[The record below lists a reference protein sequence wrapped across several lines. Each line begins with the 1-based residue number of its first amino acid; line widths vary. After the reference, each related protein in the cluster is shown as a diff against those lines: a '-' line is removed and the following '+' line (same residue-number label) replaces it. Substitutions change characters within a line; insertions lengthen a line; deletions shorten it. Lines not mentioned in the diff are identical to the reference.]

1 MDNELYHYGIQGMRW
16 GVRRFQNSDGTLT
29 AEGEKRYNKDYGI
42 RGMRWG
48 VRRFQNSDG
57 TLTAAGKKRY
67 NKELESY
74 RADKKKLAEETRKFE
89 RVKKNKEKVEKLLA
103 DKQALIDQKRKLKA
117 EKKAFKSG
125 SKPDAKSDE
134 PTPEQIE
141 AKKKKV
147 LESRSAKTLYENA
160 DLFSNEELTAAY
172 NRLSLENNI
181 KNLAP
186 ETVSRGERALDN
198 VIKYGGKVSS
208 ILGIASKAKKSI
220 DSMKSSSKDNKGGNE
235 GAKQN
240 NGGNNQS
247 SNKKQSG
254 KSDKEASTNQSQKE
268 AEKAASDAFDRYTER
283 ALSSMMK
290 NAKAYAKAASSVN
303 VDGVSTSTAIQLG
316 QAFIAGLLEEPK

>member
-16 GVRRFQNSDGTLT
+16 GVRRFQNSDGT
-29 AEGEKRYNKDYGI
+29 
-42 RGMRWG
+42 
-48 VRRFQNSDG
+48 F
-57 TLTAAGKKRY
+57 TAAGKKRY

-125 SKPDAKSDE
+125 AKPDAKSDE

-247 SNKKQSG
+247 GNKKQSG
-254 KSDKEASTNQSQKE
+254 KSDKGAPTNQSQKE

-283 ALSSMMK
+283 AFSSMMK
-290 NAKAYAKAASSVN
+290 NAKAYAKAASAVN

>member
-1 MDNELYHYGIQGMRW
+1 MDNELYHYGIQ
-16 GVRRFQNSDGTLT
+16 
-29 AEGEKRYNKDYGI
+29 
-42 RGMRWG
+42 GMRWG

-103 DKQALIDQKRKLKA
+103 DKQALIDQKRKLEA

-125 SKPDAKSDE
+125 SKPDAKSEE

-160 DLFSNEELTAAY
+160 DLFSNEELMAAY

-186 ETVSRGERALDN
+186 KTVSRGERALDN

-208 ILGIASKAKKSI
+208 ILGIASKAKKSL

-247 SNKKQSG
+247 GNKKQSG
-254 KSDKEASTNQSQKE
+254 KSDKEAPTNQSRKE

-283 ALSSMMK
+283 AFSSMMK
-290 NAKAYAKAASSVN
+290 NAKAYAKAASAVN
-303 VDGVSTSTAIQLG
+303 ADGVSTSTAIRLG

>member
-1 MDNELYHYGIQGMRW
+1 MDNELYH
-16 GVRRFQNSDGTLT
+16 
-29 AEGEKRYNKDYGI
+29 YGI

-57 TLTAAGKKRY
+57 TLTAEGEKRY

-208 ILGIASKAKKSI
+208 ILGITSKAKKSL
-220 DSMKSSSKDNKGGNE
+220 DSMKASSKDKKDGNE

-247 SNKKQSG
+247 GNKKQSG
-254 KSDKEASTNQSQKE
+254 KSDKGSPTNQSQKE

-283 ALSSMMK
+283 AFSSMMK
-290 NAKAYAKAASSVN
+290 NAKAYAKAASAVN

>member
-1 MDNELYHYGIQGMRW
+1 MDNELYHYG
-16 GVRRFQNSDGTLT
+16 
-29 AEGEKRYNKDYGI
+29 K

-48 VRRFQNSDG
+48 VRRFQNYDG
-57 TLTAAGKKRY
+57 TLTEAGKKRY
-67 NKELESY
+67 RKELESY

-103 DKQALIDQKRKLKA
+103 DKQALIDQKRNLEA
-117 EKKAFKSG
+117 EKKAFKFR
-125 SKPDAKSDE
+125 AKSDSRKKDKAKSNE

-160 DLFSNEELTAAY
+160 DLFSTEELTAAY

-240 NGGNNQS
+240 NGGNNQA

-254 KSDKEASTNQSQKE
+254 KSDKGASTNQSQKE

-283 ALSSMMK
+283 AFSSMMK
-290 NAKAYAKAASSVN
+290 NAKAYAKAASAVN

>member
-29 AEGEKRYNKDYGI
+29 
-42 RGMRWG
+42 
-48 VRRFQNSDG
+48 
-57 TLTAAGKKRY
+57 TAGKKRY

-89 RVKKNKEKVEKLLA
+89 RVKKNTEKVEKLLA
-103 DKQALIDQKRKLKA
+103 DKQALIDQKRNLKA
-117 EKKAFKSG
+117 EKKAFKR
-125 SKPDAKSDE
+125 KKDTIKSEE

-181 KNLAP
+181 QNLAP

-208 ILGIASKAKKSI
+208 ILGIASKAKKSL
-220 DSMKSSSKDNKGGNE
+220 DSMKASSKDKKDRNE

-240 NGGNNQS
+240 NGGNNKS
-247 SNKKQSG
+247 GNKKQSG
-254 KSDKEASTNQSQKE
+254 KSDKEAPTNQSQKE
-268 AEKAASDAFDRYTER
+268 AEKAASDVFDRYTER
-283 ALSSMMK
+283 AFSSMMK
-290 NAKAYAKAASSVN
+290 HAKAYAKAASAVN
-303 VDGVSTSTAIQLG
+303 VDGMSTSTAIQLG

>member
-1 MDNELYHYGIQGMRW
+1 MDSELYHYGIQ
-16 GVRRFQNSDGTLT
+16 
-29 AEGEKRYNKDYGI
+29 
-42 RGMRWG
+42 GMRWG

-117 EKKAFKSG
+117 EKKAFKR
-125 SKPDAKSDE
+125 KKDTIKSEE

-147 LESRSAKTLYENA
+147 LESRSAKILYENA

-247 SNKKQSG
+247 GNKKQPG
-254 KSDKEASTNQSQKE
+254 KSDKGEPTNQSQKE

-283 ALSSMMK
+283 AFSSMMK

>member
-1 MDNELYHYGIQGMRW
+1 MRW

-29 AEGEKRYNKDYGI
+29 AAGKKRYYGI
-42 RGMRWG
+42 QGMRWG

-89 RVKKNKEKVEKLLA
+89 RVKKNTEKVEKLLA

-117 EKKAFKSG
+117 EKKAFKR
-125 SKPDAKSDE
+125 KKDTIKSDE

-208 ILGIASKAKKSI
+208 ILGIASKAKKSL
-220 DSMKSSSKDNKGGNE
+220 DSMKSSSKDNKGENE

-247 SNKKQSG
+247 GNKKQTG
-254 KSDKEASTNQSQKE
+254 KSDKGAPTNQSQKE

-283 ALSSMMK
+283 AFSSMMK

>member
-1 MDNELYHYGIQGMRW
+1 MDNELHH
-16 GVRRFQNSDGTLT
+16 
-29 AEGEKRYNKDYGI
+29 YGI

-147 LESRSAKTLYENA
+147 LDTLPLFTGK
-160 DLFSNEELTAAY
+160 LFS
-172 NRLSLENNI
+172 S
-181 KNLAP
+181 P
-186 ETVSRGERALDN
+186 
-198 VIKYGGKVSS
+198 
-208 ILGIASKAKKSI
+208 
-220 DSMKSSSKDNKGGNE
+220 
-235 GAKQN
+235 
-240 NGGNNQS
+240 
-247 SNKKQSG
+247 
-254 KSDKEASTNQSQKE
+254 
-268 AEKAASDAFDRYTER
+268 
-283 ALSSMMK
+283 LSSFYSSYTFTFSTHK
-290 NAKAYAKAASSVN
+290 ISATAKSF
-303 VDGVSTSTAIQLG
+303 GR
-316 QAFIAGLLEEPK
+316 

>member
-1 MDNELYHYGIQGMRW
+1 MDNELYHYGIQ
-16 GVRRFQNSDGTLT
+16 
-29 AEGEKRYNKDYGI
+29 
-42 RGMRWG
+42 GMRWG

-89 RVKKNKEKVEKLLA
+89 RVKKNTEKVEKLLA

-117 EKKAFKSG
+117 EKKAFKR
-125 SKPDAKSDE
+125 KKDTIKSDE

-208 ILGIASKAKKSI
+208 ILGIASKAKKSL
-220 DSMKSSSKDNKGGNE
+220 DSMKSSSKDNKGENE

-247 SNKKQSG
+247 GNKKQTG
-254 KSDKEASTNQSQKE
+254 KSDKGAPTNQSQKE

-283 ALSSMMK
+283 AFSSMMK

>member
-29 AEGEKRYNKDYGI
+29 AAGKKRYYGI
-42 RGMRWG
+42 QGMRWG

-103 DKQALIDQKRKLKA
+103 DKQALIDQKRNLEA
-117 EKKAFKSG
+117 EKKAFKR
-125 SKPDAKSDE
+125 KKDTIKSDE

-147 LESRSAKTLYENA
+147 LESRSAKILYENA

-208 ILGIASKAKKSI
+208 ILGIASKAKKSL
-220 DSMKSSSKDNKGGNE
+220 DSMKATSKDNKGGNE

-247 SNKKQSG
+247 GNKKQTG

-283 ALSSMMK
+283 AFSSMMK
-290 NAKAYAKAASSVN
+290 NAKAYAKAASAVN
-303 VDGVSTSTAIQLG
+303 VDGASTSTAIQLG

>member
-1 MDNELYHYGIQGMRW
+1 MDNELYHYGI
-16 GVRRFQNSDGTLT
+16 
-29 AEGEKRYNKDYGI
+29 K
-42 RGMRWG
+42 GMRWG

-125 SKPDAKSDE
+125 SKPDAKSEE

-147 LESRSAKTLYENA
+147 LKSRSAKTLYENA
-160 DLFSNEELTAAY
+160 DLFSTQELQAAY
-172 NRLSLENNI
+172 DRLSLENNI
-181 KNLAP
+181 NNLSQK
-186 ETVSRGERALDN
+186 TISRGEQALDN
-198 VIKYGGKVSS
+198 VIKYGGKLSS
-208 ILGIASKAKKSI
+208 LLGIASKTRTSI
-220 DSMKSSSKDNKGGNE
+220 NSIRATTDKDSKDRNKGG
-235 GAKQN
+235 KQN
-240 NGGNNQS
+240 NNGNNPQGSGKQGNNS
-247 SNKKQSG
+247 SGDKNQSG
-254 KSDKEASTNQSQKE
+254 KSDKGSAS
-268 AEKAASDAFDRYTER
+268 AKAASDMFDHYSEK
-283 ALSSMMK
+283 ALNSMLK
-290 NAKAYAKAASSVN
+290 GAKAYAKATSSVN
-303 VDGVSTSTAIQLG
+303 TENMSTSTAIQLG

>member
-1 MDNELYHYGIQGMRW
+1 MDNELYHYGIQ
-16 GVRRFQNSDGTLT
+16 
-29 AEGEKRYNKDYGI
+29 
-42 RGMRWG
+42 GMRWG

-117 EKKAFKSG
+117 EKKAFKR
-125 SKPDAKSDE
+125 KKDTIKSEE

-147 LESRSAKTLYENA
+147 LESRSAKILYENA

-208 ILGIASKAKKSI
+208 ILGIASKAKKSL

-235 GAKQN
+235 GEKQN
-240 NGGNNQS
+240 NGGNNRS
-247 SNKKQSG
+247 GNKNQSG
-254 KSDKEASTNQSQKE
+254 KSDKGAPTNQSQKE

-283 ALSSMMK
+283 AFSSMMK

>member
-29 AEGEKRYNKDYGI
+29 D
-42 RGMRWG
+42 
-48 VRRFQNSDG
+48 
-57 TLTAAGKKRY
+57 AGKKRY

-89 RVKKNKEKVEKLLA
+89 RVKKNKEKVEKLLS
-103 DKQALIDQKRKLKA
+103 DKQALIEQKRNLRA
-117 EKKAFKSG
+117 EKKAFKSRAK
-125 SKPDAKSDE
+125 SDDTAKSDE

-160 DLFSNEELTAAY
+160 DLFSTEELTAAY

-208 ILGIASKAKKSI
+208 ILGIASKAKKSL
-220 DSMKSSSKDNKGGNE
+220 DSMKSSSKDNKGVNE

-247 SNKKQSG
+247 GNKKQSG
-254 KSDKEASTNQSQKE
+254 KSDKGAPTNQSQKE

-283 ALSSMMK
+283 AFSSMMK
-290 NAKAYAKAASSVN
+290 NAKAYAKAASAVN

>member
-67 NKELESY
+67 NKELASY

-125 SKPDAKSDE
+125 AKPDAKSDE

-208 ILGIASKAKKSI
+208 ILGIASKAKKSL

-247 SNKKQSG
+247 GNKKQSG

-283 ALSSMMK
+283 AFSSMMK
-290 NAKAYAKAASSVN
+290 NAKAYAKAASAVN

>member
-1 MDNELYHYGIQGMRW
+1 MDNELYH
-16 GVRRFQNSDGTLT
+16 
-29 AEGEKRYNKDYGI
+29 YGI

-208 ILGIASKAKKSI
+208 ILGIASKAKKSL
-220 DSMKSSSKDNKGGNE
+220 DSMKSSSKDKKDGNE
-235 GAKQN
+235 GTKQN

-247 SNKKQSG
+247 GNKKQSG
-254 KSDKEASTNQSQKE
+254 KSDKGAPTNQSQKE

-283 ALSSMMK
+283 AFSSMMK
-290 NAKAYAKAASSVN
+290 NAKAYAKAASAVN